1 LKPVKQYILFVLL
14 LPILINNNTAAQAD
28 TLILG
33 EAKKQRMVSPIK
45 ATMLAAAFPGM
56 GQVYNR
62 KYWKIPIVYAG
73 FGALGYSI
81 VFNTQNFNKYLSGYQ
96 DLTDDIAE
104 TDSYTDL
111 LKNTPYTPEQID
123 KALESDDYDPQIAAW
138 IEDQMKNAVY
148 YYRRYRDLSYIGVAL
163 WYIITIV
170 DANVDASL
178 ADFDVGD
185 NLSINFEP
193 VALHTMGGSGFG
205 MGIRLTF

>member
-1 LKPVKQYILFVLL
+1 MKPVKQYILFVLL

>member
-1 LKPVKQYILFVLL
+1 LKSAKQYILVIFL
-14 LPILINNNTAAQAD
+14 LPLLNFNNVAAQAD
-28 TLILG
+28 TLIFR
-33 EAKKQRMVSPIK
+33 ETKKQRVVSPIK

-56 GQVYNR
+56 GQIYNR

-81 VFNTQNFNKYLSGYQ
+81 VFNTQNFNTYLSGYQ

-104 TDSYTDL
+104 TNSYADL

-123 KALESDDYDPQIAAW
+123 KALGSDEYDPQIAAW
-138 IEDQMKNAVY
+138 IEDQLKNAVY

-185 NLSINFEP
+185 NLSINIEP
-193 VALHTMGGSGFG
+193 VALHTMGSSGFG